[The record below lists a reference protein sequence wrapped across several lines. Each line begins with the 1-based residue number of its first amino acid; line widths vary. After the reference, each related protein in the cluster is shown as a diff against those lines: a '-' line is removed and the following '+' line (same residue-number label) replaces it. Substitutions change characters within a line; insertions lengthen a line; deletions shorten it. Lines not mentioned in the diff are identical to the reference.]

1 MAMIRIVMADNHV
14 LMREGLCRILRE
26 VPTLAVISEAGNGF
40 EVLAQAR
47 AGGFDVLLLE
57 LDIPGRSGLNLLRQL
72 KSETPEVRTLVLT
85 ERDVEKHALP
95 AVRAGARG
103 FLNKSTS
110 VECLI
115 AAIHCVASGRIYVG
129 GAVVEQL
136 VLLPVPPEPRPAHET
151 LSDLEYAVFTGL
163 VTGCSVSMIALDMG
177 MPVKAIGTCKA
188 RMMEK
193 LGVATLSQL
202 VRYAI
207 EQRLL
212 TSPAA

>member
-1 MAMIRIVMADNHV
+1 MIRIVIADNHV
-14 LMREGLCRILRE
+14 LMREGLSCIFRE

-57 LDIPGRSGLNLLRQL
+57 LDIPGRSGLDLLRQL
-72 KSETPEVRTLVLT
+72 MSETPEIRTLVLSA
-85 ERDVEKHALP
+85 RDVEQHAIP
-95 AVRAGARG
+95 AIRAGARG

-110 VECLI
+110 VEFLI
-115 AAIHCVASGRIYVG
+115 AAVHCVASGRIYVDG
-129 GAVVEQL
+129 TVVEPL
-136 VLLPVPPEPRPAHET
+136 ALGAAPPEPRVAHET
-151 LSDLEYAVFTGL
+151 LSDREYSVFTGL

-177 MPVKAIGTCKA
+177 ISVKTVSSHKA
-188 RMMEK
+188 RVMEK
-193 LGVATLSQL
+193 LGVSTLSQL

-212 TSPAA
+212 TSPAI